1 MPKLRINRG
10 TCHGAARKNPIMPRS
25 SMPSDR
31 QPSLPVTFVITPAS
45 NWRIS
50 AFSAAFHRTSG
61 RLSQTTL
68 PLSSFDSRGKSVI
81 SFRNRSE
88 VKWHI
93 ITIKTYICVL
103 SIIESKI
110 VSQRWLK
117 DCELIFYLYMNYE
130 HWIDRYIFYRLNFI
144 NTYIYWFVF
153 IYWYFIIIDVQ

>member
-1 MPKLRINRG
+1 
-10 TCHGAARKNPIMPRS
+10 MPRS

-81 SFRNRSE
+81 SFRNWSE

-130 HWIDRYIFYRLNFI
+130 HWIDRYIFFI
-144 NTYIYWFVF
+144 DWILLIHIF
-153 IYWYFIIIDVQ
+153 IDSYLFIDTLLSLTHNNMESDKILFIELY